1 MNYVLREKE
10 WDNEKGEDINK
21 TKKVILTI
29 LKDQKVSLSQTVILF
44 NKIIEEIEDNNPIT
58 INWDIL

>member
-58 INWDIL
+58 IN